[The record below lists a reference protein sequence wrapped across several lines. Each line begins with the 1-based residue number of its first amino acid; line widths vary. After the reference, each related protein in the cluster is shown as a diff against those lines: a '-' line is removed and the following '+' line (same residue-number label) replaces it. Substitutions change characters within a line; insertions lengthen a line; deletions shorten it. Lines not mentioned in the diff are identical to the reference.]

1 MTLPLLWIDTET
13 TGLNV
18 DRDAIIEI
26 GLILTTPDRIEIARW
41 DSLVRVTLSDIAR
54 VVSQPG
60 VLKIQEESG
69 LWPTLIGRD
78 GTRDLPALPE
88 VEEAALLW
96 LAESGITKP
105 GSVTFAGSG
114 IGVFDM
120 PIVRR
125 QMPRLHRLGTY
136 FVHDVG
142 VLRRAIMRDTGR
154 QVDPGVIPH
163 RALADVER
171 AIAADRE
178 IARIHRAGVA
188 ALTAGCAS

>member
-1 MTLPLLWIDTET
+1 MTLPLLWVDTET

-41 DSLVRVTLSDIAR
+41 DSLVRVNLSDIAR
-54 VVSQPG
+54 VVSQPA
-60 VLKIQEESG
+60 VLKVQEESG
-69 LWPTLIGRD
+69 LWSTLIGSD
-78 GTRDLPALPE
+78 GTRDLPILPE
-88 VEEAALLW
+88 VEEAALAW
-96 LAESGITKP
+96 LAENGVTEPS
-105 GSVTFAGSG
+105 SVTFAGSA

-120 PIVRR
+120 PILRR

-136 FVHDVG
+136 FVHDIG
-142 VLRRAIMRDTGR
+142 VLRRAVERDTGR
-154 QVDPGVIPH
+154 RINPGAIPH

-188 ALTAGCAS
+188 ALTAGGVL